1 MKRTLKKD
9 AEIRARINSH
19 VKAEAT
25 AVLASIGLTPSAAYQ
40 LMMMKIA
47 TEKALP
53 FDPVVPNKKTIDA
66 LRAAQRGDLIPI
78 ASPADLFSDLDDDD
92 SSD

>member
-1 MKRTLKKD
+1 MKILKKD
-9 AEIRARINSH
+9 TEIRARINSR

-47 TEKALP
+47 AEKALP
-53 FDPVVPNKKTIDA
+53 FDPLVPNEKTIA
-66 LRAAQRGDLIPI
+66 AMRAAQKGELIPV
-78 ASPADLFSDLDDDD
+78 ASPANLFSDLDDDQ
-92 SSD
+92 